1 MKNTLINTRVRS
13 LEEMMADLI
22 ATVEQTSLEM
32 REFKDE
38 WRHQSE
44 ESKKEW
50 RDEMREFAELMQ
62 CDTVKF
68 KESTNEILDRTEREN
83 AKFKEST
90 NEVLDRMQ
98 CDTAK
103 FKESTNEIL
112 DRTERENAKF
122 KESTNEVLD
131 RMERE
136 NAKFKEDSKRD
147 RRELNKQLGEIANKQ
162 GRMTEDLVAPSIC
175 RILRE
180 VVRCPRRFEC
190 GSLVRPRRT
199 HPLDKSRLKEFDV
212 IADCGD
218 YVLVNETKS
227 NLGPEDIGKL
237 MDTIEEVREYFPEFR
252 DRKFI
257 GSLATLYAEESLIK
271 FASRKGILVLAVGDE
286 LMDVKNEPGFK
297 AAIF

>member
-62 CDTVKF
+62 CDTAKLKESTNEILDRAERENAKLKGSTTEILDRMQCDTVKF
-68 KESTNEILDRTEREN
+68 KESTNEI
-83 AKFKEST
+83 
-90 NEVLDRMQ
+90 
-98 CDTAK
+98 
-103 FKESTNEIL
+103 
-112 DRTERENAKF
+112 
-122 KESTNEVLD
+122 LD

-257 GSLATLYAEESLIK
+257 GLLATLYAEESLIK
-271 FASRKGILVLAVGDE
+271 FASRKGILVLTVGDE

>member
-22 ATVEQTSLEM
+22 ATVEQTWLEM

-38 WRHQSE
+38 WRYQAE
-44 ESKKEW
+44 ESKKQW
-50 RDEMREFAELMQ
+50 QAEMREFSERSERNTERFRQSLENDTAKFKEETSALFDSMER
-62 CDTVKF
+62 DTVKF
-68 KESTNEILDRTEREN
+68 KESTNEI
-83 AKFKEST
+83 
-90 NEVLDRMQ
+90 
-98 CDTAK
+98 
-103 FKESTNEIL
+103 
-112 DRTERENAKF
+112 
-122 KESTNEVLD
+122 LD

-136 NAKFKEDSKRD
+136 NAKFKEDSKLD

-162 GRMTEDLVAPSIC
+162 GRMTEDLVAPNIC

>member
-1 MKNTLINTRVRS
+1 MESRVRS

-22 ATVEQTSLEM
+22 ATVEQTSLEVRASTDKM
-32 REFKDE
+32 E
-38 WRHQSE
+38 
-44 ESKKEW
+44 
-50 RDEMREFAELMQ
+50 RDTAN
-62 CDTVKF
+62 F
-68 KESTNEILDRTEREN
+68 KESTDAT
-83 AKFKEST
+83 
-90 NEVLDRMQ
+90 
-98 CDTAK
+98 
-103 FKESTNEIL
+103 
-112 DRTERENAKF
+112 
-122 KESTNEVLD
+122 LD
-131 RMERE
+131 RMEQG
-136 NAKFKEDSKRD
+136 NAKFRKDSD
-147 RRELNKQLGEIANKQ
+147 RNHRNLNKQLGDIANKQ

-180 VVRCPRRFEC
+180 VVHCPRRFEC

-199 HPLDKSRLKEFDV
+199 HPVDRGRLKEFDV

-257 GSLATLYAEESLIK
+257 GSLATLYAEDSLIK
-271 FASRKGILVLAVGDE
+271 FASRKGVLILAVGDE

-297 AAIF
+297 PAVF

>member
-1 MKNTLINTRVRS
+1 MKSTLMETRVRS

-22 ATVEQTSLEM
+22 ATVEQTSIEVRASTDKM
-32 REFKDE
+32 E
-38 WRHQSE
+38 
-44 ESKKEW
+44 
-50 RDEMREFAELMQ
+50 RDTAN
-62 CDTVKF
+62 F
-68 KESTNEILDRTEREN
+68 KEKTDAT
-83 AKFKEST
+83 
-90 NEVLDRMQ
+90 
-98 CDTAK
+98 
-103 FKESTNEIL
+103 
-112 DRTERENAKF
+112 
-122 KESTNEVLD
+122 LD
-131 RMERE
+131 RMEQG
-136 NAKFKEDSKRD
+136 NAKFREDSDRNHRD
-147 RRELNKQLGEIANKQ
+147 LNKQLGEIANKQ

-180 VVRCPRRFEC
+180 VVRCPKRFEC

-199 HPLDKSRLKEFDV
+199 HPLDRSRLKEFDV

-271 FASRKGILVLAVGDE
+271 FASRKGILVLTVGDE

>member
-62 CDTVKF
+62 CDTV
-68 KESTNEILDRTEREN
+68 
-83 AKFKEST
+83 
-90 NEVLDRMQ
+90 
-98 CDTAK
+98 K

>member
-1 MKNTLINTRVRS
+1 MKSTLMESRVRS

-38 WRHQSE
+38 WRYQAE
-44 ESKKEW
+44 ESKKQWQAEV
-50 RDEMREFAELMQ
+50 REFSERSERNTERFRQSLENDTAKFKEETSALFDSMER
-62 CDTVKF
+62 DTVKF
-68 KESTNEILDRTEREN
+68 KESTNEILDR
-83 AKFKEST
+83 
-90 NEVLDRMQ
+90 
-98 CDTAK
+98 
-103 FKESTNEIL
+103 
-112 DRTERENAKF
+112 
-122 KESTNEVLD
+122 
-131 RMERE
+131 MERD

>member
-1 MKNTLINTRVRS
+1 MKSTLMETRVRS

-22 ATVEQTSLEM
+22 ATVEQTSIEVRASTDKM
-32 REFKDE
+32 E
-38 WRHQSE
+38 
-44 ESKKEW
+44 
-50 RDEMREFAELMQ
+50 RDTAN
-62 CDTVKF
+62 F
-68 KESTNEILDRTEREN
+68 KEKTDAT
-83 AKFKEST
+83 
-90 NEVLDRMQ
+90 
-98 CDTAK
+98 
-103 FKESTNEIL
+103 
-112 DRTERENAKF
+112 
-122 KESTNEVLD
+122 LD
-131 RMERE
+131 RMEQG
-136 NAKFKEDSKRD
+136 NAKFREDSDRNHRD
-147 RRELNKQLGEIANKQ
+147 LNKQLGEIANKQ

-180 VVRCPRRFEC
+180 VVRCPKRFEC

-199 HPLDKSRLKEFDV
+199 HPLDRSRLKEFDV

-237 MDTIEEVREYFPEFR
+237 MDTIKEVREYFPEFR

-271 FASRKGILVLAVGDE
+271 FASRKGVLILAVGDE

-297 AAIF
+297 PAIF